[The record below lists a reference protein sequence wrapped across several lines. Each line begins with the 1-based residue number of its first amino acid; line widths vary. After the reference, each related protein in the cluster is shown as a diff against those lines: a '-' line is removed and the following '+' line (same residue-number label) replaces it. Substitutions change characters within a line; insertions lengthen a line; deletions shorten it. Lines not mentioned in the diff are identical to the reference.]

1 MFPFLGDQR
10 RFLVVLTLSR
20 ELLDLGMG
28 LVGRVRVEGLD
39 SVWWELRRLR
49 DKSHVGTDTIEGD
62 SEDDEIVEIGGED
75 SDD

>member
-10 RFLVVLTLSR
+10 GFLVVLTLSR

-39 SVWWELRRLR
+39 NVWWRLRRLR
-49 DKSHVGTDTIEGD
+49 DKSHVGADTIEGD
-62 SEDDEIVEIGGED
+62 SEECILRERQL
-75 SDD
+75 

>member
-28 LVGRVRVEGLD
+28 LVGRVDGNAYAIYHGGWAGSRA
-39 SVWWELRRLR
+39 
-49 DKSHVGTDTIEGD
+49 HVHAESPG
-62 SEDDEIVEIGGED
+62 V
-75 SDD
+75 